1 MKLEYVNSLYPCKYI
16 SILNTLNSSDLLNH
30 GKSEYTNMPYQ
41 LNHRQRSNIILFHD
55 TITKSFCYQNLE
67 INHMV
72 CCNSNQS

>member
-30 GKSEYTNMPYQ
+30 GKSEYTNMPSQ

-55 TITKSFCYQNLE
+55 TITNSCCY
-67 INHMV
+67 
-72 CCNSNQS
+72 